1 MGDIILTWVFV
12 LSTLGSLYFIPVS
25 LKNWPRG
32 ERCRCPGPR
41 RGWRFFLGYRWIV
54 LRGRCWYNLRTL
66 PRDSAGYVLCPECGS
81 EVLPHRLFK
90 DGRRLRT
97 GRFALASLAIAMCTA
112 FSGPLHNGSWAK
124 ALPSYPL
131 VVLSTTMLGEYQTD
145 IRNEVRL
152 RAMNGLLSGRSAS
165 LLSVTLAKELRDDEV
180 QWNAYAAEHILERMW
195 PLSKEALELETI
207 AGDEQSRIIAA
218 RILRLKCKIPSEVLI
233 AACLADLQDDSN
245 MVHWRIQQG
254 NATESVR
261 YLLKWWNISKQHI
274 LAALDS
280 TDEQQQFYAAVIAG
294 KKGTKSR
301 VRDVVVL
308 LAPHLMDNKINSDSH
323 LAASA
328 LRRLGSEAIPFL
340 RKQLFCSDSR
350 GRNSLLQII
359 EYLEQQD

>member
-1 MGDIILTWVFV
+1 
-12 LSTLGSLYFIPVS
+12 
-25 LKNWPRG
+25 
-32 ERCRCPGPR
+32 
-41 RGWRFFLGYRWIV
+41 
-54 LRGRCWYNLRTL
+54 
-66 PRDSAGYVLCPECGS
+66 
-81 EVLPHRLFK
+81 
-90 DGRRLRT
+90 
-97 GRFALASLAIAMCTA
+97 
-112 FSGPLHNGSWAK
+112 
-124 ALPSYPL
+124 
-131 VVLSTTMLGEYQTD
+131 MLGEYQTD

-152 RAMNGLLSGRSAS
+152 RAINGLLSGRSAS
-165 LLSVTLAKELRDDEV
+165 LLSEILVKELRDDEV
-180 QWNAYAAEHILERMW
+180 QWNAYAAEHILETMW

-308 LAPHLMDNKINSDSH
+308 LAPHLMDNKINSEFT
-323 LAASA
+323 LAKSA
-328 LRRLGSEAIPFL
+328 LYRLGPEAIPFL